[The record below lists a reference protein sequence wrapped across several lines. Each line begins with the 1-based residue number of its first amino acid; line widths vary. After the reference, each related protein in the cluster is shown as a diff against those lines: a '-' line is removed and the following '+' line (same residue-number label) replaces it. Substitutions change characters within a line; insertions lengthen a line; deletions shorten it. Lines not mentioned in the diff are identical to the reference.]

1 MVYIVMGVS
10 GCGKTTIGKM
20 LAEEKNL
27 PFFDADDF
35 HPEENVEKMRNGIPL
50 NDDDRKP
57 WLLNLSQKISEW
69 NRSGGA
75 VLACSALKESYRKLL
90 ISKSGQNQVQ
100 FIYLQGSKG
109 LISKRMKIRTG
120 HYMPAELLDSQFKD
134 LEEPKIALTVSINS
148 DPESI
153 TNEILNNLSENDE

>member
-35 HPEENVEKMRNGIPL
+35 HPEENVEKMRNVIPL
-50 NDDDRKP
+50 NDEDRKP

-109 LISKRMKIRTG
+109 LISERMKIRTG

-134 LEEPKIALTVSINS
+134 LEEPKNALTVSINS

-153 TNEILNNLSENDE
+153 SNEILNNLSENDE